1 MYSYYVSLEVN
12 NRRGLVQTTVKL
24 GANRLTNCRAVNYII

>member
-1 MYSYYVSLEVN
+1 MYSYYVSLEVI

-24 GANRLTNCRAVNYII
+24 GANRLINCRAVNDII